1 MKGFGEHHKYNSK
14 NDKSKLNHQERLVN
28 EAIQL
33 HIKGN
38 IQEATKYYQ
47 NCIEQGFKDCRV
59 FSNYG
64 IILNSL
70 GKLKDAELFYRKA
83 IEIRPNYANA
93 HYNLG
98 NLLCDLGRLKEAE
111 IYTRKAIEINP
122 NYANAFSTLGR
133 ILYSLGK
140 LKDAELSYRK
150 AIEINP
156 NYANAY
162 SNLAKLFS
170 DLGKFKDAELSYRK
184 AIQLN
189 PSFSDAYYNLGN
201 LFFDL
206 DKLKDA
212 ELSYRK
218 AIQLNPNF
226 TAAHYNLGRIS
237 VDLGKFKDAE
247 LSYRKAI
254 QLNPNFAI
262 CHNNL
267 GDLLCDPGKLKD
279 AELSYRKA
287 ITLKPDYAIA
297 YSNLGSFLR
306 DYGNLEDAE
315 VSTRKA
321 IALKPDYAIAHSN
334 LGNILS
340 DLGKLK
346 EAEISQRKAITL
358 KPDFP
363 DAHFNLS
370 LIELAGGNY
379 QNGLENYEYRFK
391 TKKPTMPHGQTKL
404 ERIDHKLF
412 KSGEKLLVISEQGL
426 GDTLQYM
433 RYVPYLKKQG
443 HDVIFAAQEK
453 LHSLIKSSGID
464 QNPLTPGQTSS
475 VLDGQWIPLLSLPRY
490 LRVRPD
496 NPIISKPYIY
506 STDKLNK
513 KWKNIL
519 SKEKKPIIGI
529 NWQGNKETE
538 INFLKDRSF
547 PLEIFSILARNNNL
561 RFLSLQK
568 GFGSEQLDY
577 CSFKDRFVSCQDQID
592 STWDFLENASII
604 ENCNLIITSDTSIA
618 HLAGGMGKKVW
629 LLLKDIPYWTWGLEG
644 ESTFWYPS
652 MRLFRQNERNNW
664 QKVME
669 TVSSSIKKEMEESYE
684 FKN

>member
-1 MKGFGEHHKYNSK
+1 MKGFGEDHKSNLKSNKSNS
-14 NDKSKLNHQERLVN
+14 NSQERIVN
-28 EAIQL
+28 HAIQL
-33 HIKGN
+33 HVRGDIL
-38 IQEATKYYQ
+38 EATKYYQ
-47 NCIEQGFKDCRV
+47 NCIEQGIKDCRV

-64 IILNSL
+64 IILNNL
-70 GKLKDAELFYRKA
+70 GKLKDAELLYRKA
-83 IEIRPNYANA
+83 IEINPNYANA

-98 NLLCDLGRLKEAE
+98 NLLCDLRRLKDAE
-111 IYTRKAIEINP
+111 YYTRKAIEINP
-122 NYANAFSTLGR
+122 NFANAYSNLGK
-133 ILYSLGK
+133 ILFSLGN

-150 AIEINP
+150 AIE
-156 NYANAY
+156 
-162 SNLAKLFS
+162 
-170 DLGKFKDAELSYRK
+170 
-184 AIQLN
+184 LN
-189 PSFSDAYYNLGN
+189 PSFTDAYYNLGN
-201 LFFDL
+201 LFFHL
-206 DKLKDA
+206 NKLKDA
-212 ELSYRK
+212 EFSYLK

-237 VDLGKFKDAE
+237 IDL
-247 LSYRKAI
+247 
-254 QLNPNFAI
+254 
-262 CHNNL
+262 
-267 GDLLCDPGKLKD
+267 GKLKD

-287 ITLKPDYAIA
+287 IELNPDFAICHANLGDLLRDLGKLKDSEFYTRKAIEIDPNYAIA
-297 YSNLGSFLR
+297 HANLGSFLR
-306 DYGNLEDAE
+306 DYGNLKDAE

-321 IALKPDYAIAHSN
+321 IAINPDYAIAHSN

-346 EAEISQRKAITL
+346 EAEISQRKAIAL
-358 KPDFP
+358 NPDLA
-363 DAHFNLS
+363 DAYFSLS
-370 LIELAGGNY
+370 LIELAEGNY

-391 TKKPTMPHGQTKL
+391 TKKPTRPHGQTKL
-404 ERIDHKLF
+404 ERLDHKKF

-433 RYVPYLKKQG
+433 RFVPYLKKQG
-443 HDVIFAAQEK
+443 QDVRFAAQEK

-464 QNPLTPGQTSS
+464 QNPLTPEQTCS

-519 SKEKKPIIGI
+519 SKEKGPIIGI

-538 INFLKDRSF
+538 INFLKGRSL
-547 PLEIFSILARNNNL
+547 PLEIFSTLARNNNL

-577 CSFKDRFVSCQDQID
+577 CSFKDKFVSCQDQID
-592 STWDFLENASII
+592 ATWDFLENASII

-652 MRLFRQNERNNW
+652 MRLFRQNKRNNW
-664 QKVME
+664 QNVME
-669 TVSSSIKKEMEESYE
+669 TVSSTIKKELDENYE